1 MGNEQGDDSESSWQ
15 IDLAICGPW
24 LLCCCCNCERKVV
37 EVYAAATCERM
48 GESES
53 DEGIENDGR
62 EFVLTITVHVEK
74 AATGGHMVGG
84 NLVRMVVHAVIAQE
98 PLRSQEMIAMLTSVV
113 SAGPSGT
120 PSPPVV
126 TVWLQMM
133 EIVSL

>member
-1 MGNEQGDDSESSWQ
+1 V
-15 IDLAICGPW
+15 L
-24 LLCCCCNCERKVV
+24 
-37 EVYAAATCERM
+37 EVYAAVTCEPM

-74 AATGGHMVGG
+74 AATGEHMVGVH
-84 NLVRMVVHAVIAQE
+84 LVRMVVHAVIAQE
-98 PLRSQEMIAMLTSVV
+98 HLRSQEMIAMLTSVV
-113 SAGPSGT
+113 SAGQSGT

-126 TVWLQMM
+126 TVWLQIM